1 MLAFLT
7 LAFLSAACLT
17 LGLLTLW
24 PGPAAIVRWR
34 LGDPAAVDVGRTPWS
49 NRLVRL
55 LAVVAGSAVVIGV
68 GGPAHRLIVGGTVV
82 GVVGAAWHFRRIR
95 RARTQREMLRADMA
109 EAIDAL
115 TSELESGILATRALA
130 SVASDWP
137 ILSPAASASRLGGDV
152 AAAIRMAAD
161 RPGAE
166 ALDRLAAAWE
176 ISERTGA
183 AQADVLDRMG
193 RGLRDEREL
202 QREITAGLGPSRAT
216 ARLLAGLPVLGLA
229 LGSGIRGESLHI
241 LFGTLTGSLCLA
253 AGVFLAC
260 AGLAWVE
267 HIASA
272 AERW

>member
-1 MLAFLT
+1 MLALM
-7 LAFLSAACLT
+7 SAACLT
-17 LGLLTLW
+17 LGVLTLW
-24 PGPAAIVRWR
+24 PGPEAVIRWR
-34 LGDPAAVDVGRTPWS
+34 LGDPAVAGTDRPPWS
-49 NRLVRL
+49 NRLVQSV
-55 LAVVAGSAVVIGV
+55 AVAAGSAVVIGV
-68 GGPAHRLIVGGTVV
+68 GGPAHRLIVGGTAV
-82 GVVGAAWHFRRIR
+82 GVLGAAWHFRRIR
-95 RARTQREMLRADMA
+95 QARTRPERLRADMA

-137 ILSPAASASRLGGDV
+137 ILSSAASASRFGGDV
-152 AAAIRMAAD
+152 AAALRTAAD

-166 ALDRLAAAWE
+166 ALHRLAAAWE

-193 RGLRDEREL
+193 RALRDERDL
-202 QREITAGLGPSRAT
+202 QREISAGLGPSRAT
-216 ARLLAGLPVLGLA
+216 ARLLAALPVLGLA
-229 LGSGIRGESLHI
+229 LGSGVRGESLHV

>member
-1 MLAFLT
+1 MLVLV
-7 LAFLSAACLT
+7 SAVCLT
-17 LGLLTLW
+17 AGVLTLW
-24 PGPAAIVRWR
+24 PGPDALIRWR
-34 LGDPAAVDVGRTPWS
+34 LGDPTVTGIHRPPRPNRFV
-49 NRLVRL
+49 RLV
-55 LAVVAGSAVVIGV
+55 AVAAGSAVVIGV
-68 GGPAHRLIVGGTVV
+68 GGPLHRLIVGVTAV
-82 GVVGAAWHFRRIR
+82 GVLGAAWHFRRIR
-95 RARTQREMLRADMA
+95 RERTRRDRLRADMA

-115 TSELESGILATRALA
+115 TSELESGILATRALT

-137 ILSPAASASRLGGDV
+137 ILSSAASASRLGGDV
-152 AAAIRMAAD
+152 AAALRNAAD

-193 RGLRDEREL
+193 RSLRDERDL

-216 ARLLAGLPVLGLA
+216 ARLLAALPVLGLA
-229 LGSGIRGESLHI
+229 LGSGVRGESLHV
-241 LFGTLTGSLCLA
+241 LFGTLIGSLCLA

-272 AERW
+272 AER